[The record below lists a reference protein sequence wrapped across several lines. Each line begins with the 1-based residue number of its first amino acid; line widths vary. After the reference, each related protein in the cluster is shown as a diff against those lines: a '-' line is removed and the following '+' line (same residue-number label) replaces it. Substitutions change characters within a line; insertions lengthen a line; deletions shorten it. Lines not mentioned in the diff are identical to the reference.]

1 MKDTTKSKI
10 LALEEVQGGKP
21 RKPTFTLAQAE
32 QAQAK
37 AERAKRRKLKGKH
50 RLGFKSNGLSW
61 LTSFQRAVYLAFT
74 DIKRHG
80 LPRTW
85 FTRRLK
91 IPKEGL

>member
-32 QAQAK
+32 TIQAK
-37 AERAKRRKLKGKH
+37 AERVKRRKLKGKY
-50 RLGFKSNGLSW
+50 RPGLKSNGLSW

-85 FTRRLK
+85 FTRKIK
-91 IPKEGL
+91 IPRERL